1 MALDFSIGII
11 GSGML
16 GAAIAEALW
25 RAEPKSLLMANRSGA
40 RPDIE
45 GFPPENVLTDP
56 QVLVE
61 ACDVVIL
68 CVPPAAARDL
78 RIDAKDKLVI
88 SVMAGVPLS
97 ELTRIS
103 ASPRVIRAMSSPA
116 AAKGLAYSPW
126 FASDAVTEDDR
137 ARTPALF
144 EACGQTDELTDEAQ
158 IDLFT
163 AMTGP
168 VPGFV
173 AACAAAMA
181 RHAEDQGVPPEIAD
195 RAVRQLF
202 LSAGQMMAEGPTPQ
216 AHVQEM
222 IDYAGTTAKGLTT
235 LRDNGFAERLA
246 EGLAAATQA
255 SRDIY

>member
-25 RAEPKSLLMANRSGA
+25 RAEPQALFVANRSGKA
-40 RPDIE
+40 PDIP
-45 GFPPENVLTDP
+45 GFPAENVLTDP
-56 QVLVE
+56 QAL
-61 ACDVVIL
+61 ADRCDVVIL

-78 RIDAKDKLVI
+78 RIDATDKLVI
-88 SVMAGVPLS
+88 SVMAGVPLA
-97 ELTRIS
+97 ELSRIS
-103 ASPRVIRAMSSPA
+103 GSLRVIRAMSSPA
-116 AAKGLAYSPW
+116 AAQALAYSPW
-126 FASDAVTEDDR
+126 FASDAITEQDR
-137 ARTPALF
+137 ARTRALF
-144 EACGQTDELTDEAQ
+144 EACGQTDELHDEAQ

-181 RHAEDQGVPPEIAD
+181 RHAEAEGVPPEVAD

-202 LSAGQMMAEGPTPQ
+202 RSAGEMMTEGPTPQ

-222 IDYAGTTAKGLTT
+222 IDYAGTTAAGLVT
-235 LRDNGFAERLA
+235 LRDNGFGACLA
-246 EGLAAATQA
+246 EGLAAATRK
-255 SRDIY
+255 SREIY